1 MYKAVSE
8 ENLAE
13 VREVMAAQCGI
24 LIAVHQHMLDG
35 EFGITWYAKGRSP
48 ID

>member
-24 LIAVHQHMLDG
+24 LIAVYQDMLDCK
-35 EFGITWYAKGRSP
+35 FGITAYTTGRST